1 MPAQVSSQRVQELQL
16 GRARRELEEPE
27 RGAEGGAAL
36 RRQGFDGEDA
46 PSPITRRTTV
56 TSACVSNG
64 SAKSS
69 AAPASSP
76 RCRSPSSRWIAVFR
90 MTGMLR

>member
-1 MPAQVSSQRVQELQL
+1 MRLSGCPVEGTFSVHPRGRPRGELQE
-16 GRARRELEEPE
+16 AES
-27 RGAEGGAAL
+27 GAEGGAAL

-64 SAKSS
+64 SAKS
-69 AAPASSP
+69 
-76 RCRSPSSRWIAVFR
+76 
-90 MTGMLR
+90 